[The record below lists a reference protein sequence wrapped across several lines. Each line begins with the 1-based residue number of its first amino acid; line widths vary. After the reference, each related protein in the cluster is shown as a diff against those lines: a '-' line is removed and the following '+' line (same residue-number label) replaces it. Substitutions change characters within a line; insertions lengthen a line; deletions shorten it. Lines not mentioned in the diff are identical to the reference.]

1 MREPLEILPCFF
13 LSFRKYGCYYI
24 YSSFNSSSLSRSAP
38 ASSLSDAYNGSS
50 NHLKFPRR
58 PDRLRRTSVDAL
70 TTLPAP
76 DISSCRCSSLPSDSA
91 AVDISPESAPDTAR
105 PTHRH
110 TAALVS
116 ALKITNRRNDSFP
129 QLRPAFL
136 IIKPSKL
143 TINLYIDRGIVLYQ
157 FPQLL
162 YNVLHPLSPDRY
174 PSFASHNPE
183 SAIC

>member
-110 TAALVS
+110 TAAKYI
-116 ALKITNRRNDSFP
+116 ARDFAEQNPRDDHTAFP
-129 QLRPAFL
+129 LPATRFG
-136 IIKPSKL
+136 SE
-143 TINLYIDRGIVLYQ
+143 N
-157 FPQLL
+157 
-162 YNVLHPLSPDRY
+162 H
-174 PSFASHNPE
+174 E
-183 SAIC
+183 